1 MCIRDRPQYDHGEV
15 TSLLAATLLHE
26 FLALLA
32 LSR

>member
-1 MCIRDRPQYDHGEV
+1 VQPQYDHGEV
-15 TSLLAATLLHE
+15 TSLLGGTLLHE